1 MQQKII
7 WFVLFLVSVSLVYY
21 WNFIRDEDRK
31 VMYELEYND
40 EQLTGDVTQTT
51 EVYARL
57 EKKWIGSSKHIQ
69 NLEEKTDTLR
79 SDLNNEIEST
89 NDRFDNLEDKL
100 EDYIKNQTKKNDD
113 LEKKID
119 KNHKDLKKNIKDVK
133 KDIKN
138 VEVRKIKPLETKI
151 KAVDENKELLDR
163 LMKTDIIIKALEK
176 LAEQEAK
183 EAKDN

>member
-7 WFVLFLVSVSLVYY
+7 WFILFLVSVSLVYY

-31 VMYELEYND
+31 AMHELEYND

-69 NLEEKTDTLR
+69 NLEIKTDTTR
-79 SDLNNEIEST
+79 KWLNDEIEST
-89 NDRFDNLEDKL
+89 NNRFENLESKL
-100 EDYIKNQTKKNDD
+100 EDYIDKQMKKNKELEEIIDD
-113 LEKKID
+113 
-119 KNHKDLKKNIKDVK
+119 NHRDLKKSIKNVK

-138 VEVRKIKPLETKI
+138 VEVRKIKPLETKM
-151 KAVDENKELLDR
+151 KTVDENKELLDKIAR
-163 LMKTDIIIKALEK
+163 LEMIVKALAK
-176 LAEQEAK
+176 QAEQEAK
-183 EAKDN
+183 EAGN

>member
-7 WFVLFLVSVSLVYY
+7 WFILFLVSVSLVYY

-31 VMYELEYND
+31 AMHNLEYND

-69 NLEEKTDTLR
+69 NLEIKTDTTR
-79 SDLNNEIEST
+79 KWLNDEIEST
-89 NDRFDNLEDKL
+89 NNRFDNLESKL
-100 EDYIKNQTKKNDD
+100 EDYIDKQTKKNKEIEKNIDD
-113 LEKKID
+113 
-119 KNHKDLKKNIKDVK
+119 NHKDMKKSIKNVK

-151 KAVDENKELLDR
+151 KEVEKNKELLDR
-163 LMKTDIIIKALEK
+163 LMKTDVIIKALKK
-176 LAEQEAK
+176 LADEEAK
-183 EAKDN
+183 EAGN